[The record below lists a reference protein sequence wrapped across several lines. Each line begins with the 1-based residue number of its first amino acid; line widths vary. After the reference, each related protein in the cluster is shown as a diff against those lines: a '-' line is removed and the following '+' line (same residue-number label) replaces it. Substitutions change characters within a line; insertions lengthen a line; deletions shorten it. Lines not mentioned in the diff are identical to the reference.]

1 MPVQFTYN
9 GPYEAVEI
17 PAAGLLVRKGETV
30 ELPDD
35 LAAGLVDQ
43 GEAWHTDNPDA
54 LRPAQPAEDTTD
66 QPQPDQP
73 QPDQPQTA
81 QPQTAQPQTVTTVTT
96 PQPQMV
102 QTEGPTQ

>member
-1 MPVQFTYN
+1 MPVNFTYN

-54 LRPAQPAEDTTD
+54 LRPAPPAEDTTD
-66 QPQPDQP
+66 
-73 QPDQPQTA
+73 